1 MTIRTTKVPSIR
13 KHILFLAILLP
24 SIQGT
29 QLYVLFDVFNPVLLV
44 MPVVM
49 GCITGYAVG
58 FYRKRVFL
66 QIQELEQVKNSL
78 EFRVKE
84 QTKELQELLL
94 VDHLTGLG
102 NRLKLKETMEFE
114 STRIGVEYKYISL
127 LMIDIDYFKYY
138 NDFYGHLHGDEVLRR
153 LGDFFNLQIEMSSAT
168 AIRFGGEEFII
179 ILPDCDEAKS
189 LEVAKSLLTGT
200 LELAIEHEKS
210 EISENITISIG
221 IHTSDVINVTENCEC
236 IRKADE
242 ALYLAKEQGR
252 NTFVHS

>member
-1 MTIRTTKVPSIR
+1 MTIRTNDVPSVR
-13 KHILFLAILLP
+13 NHILFLAILLP
-24 SIQGT
+24 TIQGT
-29 QLYVLFDVFNPVLLV
+29 QLYVLFDVFNPTLLI
-44 MPVVM
+44 MPIVV
-49 GCITGYAVG
+49 GSITGYTVG
-58 FYRKRVFL
+58 FYRKRAFL

-78 EFRVKE
+78 EVRVKE

-114 STRIGVEYKYISL
+114 ATRIGVDYKYISL
-127 LMIDIDYFKYY
+127 LMIDIDYFKHY
-138 NDFYGHLHGDEVLRR
+138 NDFYGHLHGDAVLRR
-153 LGDFFNLQIEMSSAT
+153 LGDFFNLQIAMSSAT

-189 LEVAKSLLTGT
+189 LEIAKSLLEG
-200 LELAIEHEKS
+200 LAELAIEHEKS
-210 EISENITISIG
+210 EISKNVTISIG
-221 IHTSDVINVTENCEC
+221 IHTSDVINVTKNCEC